1 MLTYNSVFAQHHF
14 LNTLLPDNKQAA
26 SEFMQLW
33 ERPSRRTV
41 VSSARNASAQN
52 KAASQN
58 RNTCVDSIG
67 STNGRQRLNGS
78 TADAAG
84 DVAITLESFERYYAE
99 VHHCLCA
106 CCMCAVC
113 MRACTLVESWQSLST
128 CWQTIVRT

>member
-1 MLTYNSVFAQHHF
+1 ML
-14 LNTLLPDNKQAA
+14 
-26 SEFMQLW
+26 LW

-67 STNGRQRLNGS
+67 SGNGRQRLNGNN
-78 TADAAG
+78 AVDAAG

-99 VHHCLCA
+99 VYHC
-106 CCMCAVC
+106 
-113 MRACTLVESWQSLST
+113 SLL
-128 CWQTIVRT
+128 RTQY